1 MNVVIIFLL
10 IILTGM
16 PGVINA
22 ADTRI
27 GIVKNVRGSAYIER
41 SYETIPVKA
50 GERLF
55 EKDIIIT
62 QKDGSLGLILRDNS
76 LLSIGPS
83 SRVVLSEFRFEPAE
97 NNHSFLT
104 RIKKGT
110 LTYLT
115 GLMAK
120 MNPNAVKIETPSA
133 VCGVRGTHIAI
144 KVDED

>member
-1 MNVVIIFLL
+1 MNIMITLLMILL
-10 IILTGM
+10 IGM
-16 PGVINA
+16 PGIASA

-27 GIVKNVRGSAYIER
+27 GIVKNIRGSAFIER
-41 SYETIPVKA
+41 SYETIPVKV

-55 EKDIIIT
+55 EKDIIVT
-62 QKDGSLGLILRDNS
+62 KKDGSMGLILRDNS
-76 LLSIGPS
+76 LLSIGPG

-97 NNHSFLT
+97 KNLSFLT
-104 RIKKGT
+104 RIRKGT

-120 MNPNAVKIETPSA
+120 MNPNAVKFETPSA
-133 VCGVRGTHIAI
+133 VCGVRGTHFAI